1 MTKLKTMRKPNSSS
15 RRWPKANS
23 GNPFG
28 CPLGNRNQANP
39 SPEDSTDRAAGEIFR
54 FCLQIA
60 KATKNRALLRRLDR
74 MTEALPSMS
83 FRKIAAMGD
92 DPLALFAPE
101 NPIWAP
107 RPQKIMSLRKM
118 KP

>member
-1 MTKLKTMRKPNSSS
+1 
-15 RRWPKANS
+15 
-23 GNPFG
+23 
-28 CPLGNRNQANP
+28 
-39 SPEDSTDRAAGEIFR
+39 
-54 FCLQIA
+54 
-60 KATKNRALLRRLDR
+60 